1 MGLGSKLI
9 FAFVVVIAIMVASL
23 SVFSLYSEFRT
34 TRQAAGA
41 KVAMAYKKLGRDN
54 DALKASSEAF
64 AKVIIGSQPVMQAY
78 GRKDRGAV
86 AAALNSA
93 IRESHFPGFVNI
105 IDEKGNV
112 FYSSETP
119 AKFGGSATA
128 NNEAVQFM
136 MQYPKHRKIYCGAA
150 NASNTQTFTMSAIL
164 PIMESSG
171 GLKGLVAVS
180 QPFSNE
186 YLIGEVT
193 KFGIEE
199 PQPVQGIDLLVFSNI
214 AKKAVAAT
222 PGLTGGDGGA
232 FIQELGRKGTSA
244 IPKEMFAPFPNA
256 LTKAL
261 VPLDAEIADG
271 SFEKG
276 GRFWYKEVYTGIK
289 FPDRPHQ
296 ELAVMLV
303 STPVPDLTGKIFTV
317 FIVSGI
323 FGGIALLIGFVLSQ
337 RIKASVDEPLEFLI
351 LRTEDIA
358 EQKKKIPPLEGLS
371 GEWLELGELIDTAVS
386 TMRSSMVNLKQK
398 VSRQNEEIEEKTK
411 LVESS
416 TTKIESLNRQISTQ
430 SRQLSEVSKQI
441 NQANKQAIVV
451 QHKLD
456 AVLQS
461 STEGFLILDG
471 YGNILSANP
480 VFLNWAGCSEG
491 EIAGRLCFDLVKKPG
506 EARTR
511 TIFGQAF
518 ARHGG
523 DPNAVLNRFY
533 PEAIVYNTR
542 EESKFVEVLA
552 HLQPICGEDNN
563 IQGYVMVL
571 RDKSLRTENAQLRQ
585 EIVVMLQDAI
595 RANLAQGESRWHS
608 ILSNAGTSMHPQVAQ
623 SLTELHGQYEQLLH
637 VVDSYLMMY
646 GGFIPPPVVPREQIV
661 ITRLV
666 ADCLEEVTPLAR
678 ERQLLLDYKT
688 VTGLPSITG
697 NKDAVRGILVQVLH
711 HLIVVTAAG
720 GRVRVE
726 SAIRGD
732 EMRIT
737 VSSSGPALPPV
748 EIEDMFAGFIAGK
761 HSEDTYSLRL
771 SMYLARNNVER
782 LGGKIWAE
790 SEAGRGTS
798 IYFTLPA
805 HIESAVR

>member
-1 MGLGSKLI
+1 
-9 FAFVVVIAIMVASL
+9 MVTTL
-23 SVFSLYSEFRT
+23 SAFSLFSEFKS

-41 KVAMAYKKLGRDN
+41 KIAAAYKKLGRDN

-64 AKVIIGSQPVMQAY
+64 AKVLIGSQSVMQAY
-78 GRKDRGAV
+78 GRKDRRAL
-86 AAALNSA
+86 ADALNDA
-93 IRESHFPGFVNI
+93 IRDGRFPGFVTV

-112 FYSSETP
+112 FYSTETP
-119 AKFGGSATA
+119 NKFGMSATQ

-136 MQYPKHRKIYCGAA
+136 MGYPIHKKIYCGAA

-164 PIMESSG
+164 PIVEQSG
-171 GLKGLVAVS
+171 TLKGLVAVS
-180 QPFSNE
+180 QPFSSE
-186 YLIGEVT
+186 YLTGEVT
-193 KFGIEE
+193 KFAIEE
-199 PQPVQGIDLLVFSNI
+199 PQPVQGIDLLVYSNT
-214 AKKAVAAT
+214 AKKPVAAT
-222 PGLTGGDGGA
+222 PGLTGGDGGP
-232 FIQELGRKGTSA
+232 FVQELTRKGA
-244 IPKEMFAPFPNA
+244 QIIPKDTFSPVP
-256 LTKAL
+256 KAVSKML
-261 VPLDAEIADG
+261 IPLDPEIAEG
-271 SFEKG
+271 SFEKN
-276 GRFWYKEVYTGIK
+276 GRFWYREVYTGLK
-289 FPDRPHQ
+289 YPDRPHQ
-296 ELAVMLV
+296 ELAVMLI
-303 STPVPDLTGKIFTV
+303 STGVPDLTGKIVTV
-317 FIVSGI
+317 FLVAGL
-323 FGGIALLIGFVLSQ
+323 FGGIALLVGFVLSQ
-337 RIKASVDEPLEFLI
+337 RIKASVAEPLEFLI

-386 TMRSSMVNLKQK
+386 TMRSTTVNLKQK
-398 VSRQNEEIEEKTK
+398 VSRQNEEIDEKTK
-411 LVESS
+411 LVDASS
-416 TTKIESLNRQISTQ
+416 TKIESLNRQISTQ

-441 NQANKQAIVV
+441 NQANRQAIVV

-456 AVLQS
+456 AVMQS

-533 PEAIVYNTR
+533 PEAVVYNTR
-542 EESKFVEVLA
+542 EEQKFVEVLA

-595 RANLAQGESRWHS
+595 RAKLAQGESRWHS
-608 ILSNAGTSMHPQVAQ
+608 IMSSTSPAVHPQVGQAL
-623 SLTELHGQYEQLLH
+623 SELHGHYEQLLH

-646 GGFIPPPVVPREQIV
+646 GGFIPPPVIPREPIV

-688 VTGLPSITG
+688 VTGLPSING
-697 NKDAVRGILVQVLH
+697 NRDAVRGILVQVLH
-711 HLIVVTAAG
+711 HLIVVTAPG

-748 EIEDMFAGFIAGK
+748 EIEDMFVGFVPGK

-790 SEAGRGTS
+790 SEAGRGTG

-805 HIESAVR
+805 HMDNDGR

>member
-1 MGLGSKLI
+1 LGLGSRLVV
-9 FAFVVVIAIMVASL
+9 AFVIVIGIMVTTF
-23 SVFSLYSEFRT
+23 SVFALFSEFKS
-34 TRQAAGA
+34 TRQAAGQ
-41 KVAMAYKKLGRDN
+41 KIGLAYKKLGRDN

-64 AKVIIGSQPVMQAY
+64 AKVIISSQSVMQGF
-78 GRKDRGAV
+78 GRKDRKAV
-86 AAALNSA
+86 ADALNNV
-93 IRESHFPGFVNI
+93 INEGHFNGFVSI
-105 IDEKGNV
+105 IDEHGSV
-112 FYSSETP
+112 FYSTETP
-119 AKFGGSATA
+119 TKFGYSAA
-128 NNEAVQFM
+128 KNNEAVQFM
-136 MQYPKHRKIYCGAA
+136 MQYPKHRKVFRGAA
-150 NASNTQTFTMSAIL
+150 NSNSTQAFTMCAIL
-164 PIMESSG
+164 PILEQSG
-171 GLKGLVAVS
+171 SLKGLVAVN
-180 QPFSNE
+180 QPFSYE
-186 YLIGEVT
+186 YLLGEVT
-193 KFGIEE
+193 KFAIEE
-199 PQPVQGIDLLVFSNI
+199 PQPVQGIDLLVYSNI
-214 AKKAVAAT
+214 AKKIISAT
-222 PGLTGGDGGA
+222 PGLAGGEGGPMVRDLREKGMAA
-232 FIQELGRKGTSA
+232 F
-244 IPKEMFAPFPNA
+244 PKDSFSPVPNFAA
-256 LTKAL
+256 RVL
-261 VPLDAEIADG
+261 VPLEPEIADHT
-271 SFEKG
+271 FEKG
-276 GRFWYKEVYTGIK
+276 GRLWCREAYSGIK
-289 FPDRPHQ
+289 WPDRPEQ
-296 ELAVMLV
+296 ELAIIML
-303 STPVPDLTGKIFTV
+303 STTVPDLTGKFLTIFAV
-317 FIVSGI
+317 AGL
-323 FGGIALLIGFVLSQ
+323 FGGMALLVGFVLSQ
-337 RIKASVDEPLEFLI
+337 KIKQSVDEPLGFLI
-351 LRTEDIA
+351 DRTEDIA

-386 TMRSSMVNLKQK
+386 TMRSTTHNLKQK
-398 VSRQNEEIEEKTK
+398 VSRQNDELEEKGK
-411 LVESS
+411 LVEAS

-430 SRQLSEVSKQI
+430 TRQLSEVSKQI
-441 NQANKQAIVV
+441 NQANRQAIVV

-491 EIAGRLCFDLVKKPG
+491 EIAGRLVFDLVKKPG

-542 EESKFVEVLA
+542 EESKLVEVLA

-563 IQGYVMVL
+563 IQGYIMVL

-595 RANLAQGESRWHS
+595 RSKLAQAEARWIS
-608 ILSNAGTSMHPQVAQ
+608 ILPSSSTTMHPSVGQA
-623 SLTELHGQYEQLLH
+623 LADLHGQYEQLLH
-637 VVDSYLMMY
+637 IVDSYLMMY
-646 GGFIPPPVVPREQIV
+646 GGFIPPPVIPKEPIV

-697 NKDAVRGILVQVLH
+697 NRDAVRGILVQVLH

-748 EIEDMFAGFIAGK
+748 EIEDMFAGFVPGK

-805 HIESAVR
+805 HLD

>member
-1 MGLGSKLI
+1 MVT
-9 FAFVVVIAIMVASL
+9 AFSI
-23 SVFSLYSEFRT
+23 FSLFSEFRAS
-34 TRQAAGA
+34 RLAAA
-41 KVAMAYKKLGRDN
+41 QKIDMAYKKLGRDN

-64 AKVIIGSQPVMQAY
+64 ARVVVSNQGLTGAY
-78 GRKDRGAV
+78 GRKDRKAV
-86 AAALNSA
+86 AEALQGL
-93 IRESHFPGFVNI
+93 IRDSRFPGFVSLV
-105 IDEKGNV
+105 DENGNL
-112 FYSSETP
+112 FYSTETP
-119 AKFGGSATA
+119 AHFGKSA
-128 NNEAVQFM
+128 AVDNYAIQYM
-136 MQYPKHRKIYCGAA
+136 MQYGKLHKKIYCGAA
-150 NASNTQTFTMSAIL
+150 VSNNTQTFTMSAIM
-164 PIMESSG
+164 PIVESSG
-171 GLKGLVAVS
+171 TVKGLVVVS

-186 YLIGEVT
+186 YLTGEVT
-193 KFGIEE
+193 KFSIEE
-199 PQPVQGIDLLVFSNI
+199 PQPVHGIDLLVFSQV
-214 AKKAVAAT
+214 AKRVVAVT
-222 PGLTGGDGGA
+222 PGLAGGDGGP
-232 FIQELGRKGTSA
+232 FVVELGRVGLAA
-244 IPKEMFAPFPNA
+244 IPRDVFPPIPNA
-256 LTKAL
+256 VTKL
-261 VPLDAEIADG
+261 IMPLHAEIANG

-276 GRFWYKEVYTGIK
+276 GRFWYKESYTGLMK
-289 FPDRPHQ
+289 EGQPPQ
-296 ELAVMLV
+296 ELAILLI
-303 STPVPDLTGKIFTV
+303 STPVPDLTGRILVIFATA
-317 FIVSGI
+317 GL
-323 FGGIALLIGFVLSQ
+323 FGGLALLVGFVLSQ
-337 RIKASVDEPLEFLI
+337 KIKESVDEPLGFLI
-351 LRTEDIA
+351 ERTEDIA

-386 TMRSSMVNLKQK
+386 TMRSTTHNLKQK
-398 VSRQNEEIEEKTK
+398 VNKQNEELEEKSKMVDT
-411 LVESS
+411 S

-430 SRQLSEVSKQI
+430 SRQMSEVSKQI
-441 NQANKQAIVV
+441 NQANRQAIVV

-533 PEAIVYNTR
+533 PEAIVYNAR

-595 RANLAQGESRWHS
+595 RSKLAQAESSWVS
-608 ILSNAGTSMHPQVAQ
+608 ILPSAGTSMHPSMGQA
-623 SLTELHGQYEQLLH
+623 LTELHGQYEQLLH

-646 GGFIPPPVVPREQIV
+646 GGFIPPPVIPREPII

-666 ADCLEEVTPLAR
+666 ADSLEEVTPLAR

-688 VTGLPSITG
+688 VTGLPAISG
-697 NKDAVRGILVQVLH
+697 NRDAVRGILVQVLH
-711 HLIVVTAAG
+711 HLIYVTAPG

-726 SAIRGD
+726 SAIRGE
-732 EMRIT
+732 EMRIS
-737 VSSSGPALPPV
+737 VSSSGPALPPA
-748 EIEDMFAGFIAGK
+748 EIEDMFVGFVPDK
-761 HSEDTYSLRL
+761 HSEDTYSMRL

-798 IYFTLPA
+798 IYFTLPTQ
-805 HIESAVR
+805 IEPAGRTA

>member
-1 MGLGSKLI
+1 MGLGSRLVL
-9 FAFVVVIAIMVASL
+9 AFVIVIGIMVTTFSI
-23 SVFSLYSEFRT
+23 FSLFSEFKS
-34 TRQAAGA
+34 TRQLAGQ
-41 KVAMAYKKLGRDN
+41 KIGLAYKKLGRDN

-64 AKVIIGSQPVMQAY
+64 AKVVISSQSVMQSF
-78 GRKDRGAV
+78 GRKDRKAT
-86 AAALNSA
+86 ADALQNV
-93 IRESHFPGFVNI
+93 INEGHFPGFVTI
-105 IDEKGNV
+105 IDERGNV
-112 FYSSETP
+112 FYSTEAP
-119 AKFGGSATA
+119 AKFGYSAA
-128 NNEAVQFM
+128 KNNEAVQFM
-136 MQYPKHRKIYCGAA
+136 MQYPKHNKIFRGAA
-150 NASNTQTFTMSAIL
+150 NSSSTQTFTMCAIL
-164 PIMESSG
+164 PIMEQSG
-171 GLKGLVAVS
+171 GQLKGLVAVN
-180 QPFSNE
+180 QPFSSE
-186 YLIGEVT
+186 YLVGEIT
-193 KFGIEE
+193 KFAIEE
-199 PQPVQGIDLLVFSNI
+199 PQPVQGIDLLVYSNI
-214 AKKAVAAT
+214 AKKIIAAT
-222 PGLTGGDGGA
+222 PGLAGGDGGPLVRELKEKGAGVLPKDA
-232 FIQELGRKGTSA
+232 F
-244 IPKEMFAPFPNA
+244 PPVPNA
-256 LTKAL
+256 ITKIL
-261 VPLDAEIADG
+261 VPLEPEIADHT
-271 SFEKG
+271 FEKG
-276 GRFWYKEVYTGIK
+276 GRLWCRETYSGIK
-289 FPDRPHQ
+289 WPDRPEQ
-296 ELAVMLV
+296 ELAIIML
-303 STPVPDLTGKIFTV
+303 SLPVPDLTGKFLTV
-317 FIVSGI
+317 FIVAGL
-323 FGGIALLIGFVLSQ
+323 FGGLALLVGFVLSQ
-337 RIKASVDEPLEFLI
+337 KIKQSVDEPLGFLI
-351 LRTEDIA
+351 DRTEDIA

-386 TMRSSMVNLKQK
+386 TMRSTTHNLKQK
-398 VSRQNEEIEEKTK
+398 VNRQNEEIEEKSK
-411 LVESS
+411 LVDAS
-416 TTKIESLNRQISTQ
+416 TTKIENLNRQLSTQ
-430 SRQLSEVSKQI
+430 TRQLSEVQKQV

-480 VFLNWAGCSEG
+480 VFLNWVGCSEG

-533 PEAIVYNTR
+533 PEAVIYNTR
-542 EESKFVEVLA
+542 EESKLVEVLA

-563 IQGYVMVL
+563 IQGYIMVL

-595 RANLAQGESRWHS
+595 RSKLAQAEARWVS
-608 ILSNAGTSMHPQVAQ
+608 ILPSSSTTMHPSVGQA
-623 SLTELHGQYEQLLH
+623 LADLHGQYEQLLH
-637 VVDSYLMMY
+637 IVDSYLMMY
-646 GGFIPPPVVPREQIV
+646 GGFIPPPVIPKEPIV

-688 VTGLPSITG
+688 VTGLPSISG
-697 NKDAVRGILVQVLH
+697 NRDAVRGILVQVLH

-732 EMRIT
+732 EMRIA

-748 EIEDMFAGFIAGK
+748 EIEDMFAGFVPGK
-761 HSEDTYSLRL
+761 HHEDTYSLRL

-805 HIESAVR
+805 HIE